1 MIQFLKIINELP
13 MDILDHLG
21 TDGLITVLE
30 WAVCN
35 NLEITTEY
43 ICSWRRFKFCEDA
56 CRCLNIQ
63 GETWADV
70 LERFPAIT
78 VVGESYDTLVCT
90 DRTDYPVMTR
100 SND

>member
-1 MIQFLKIINELP
+1 MIHSLKIINELP
-13 MDILDHLG
+13 RGFTDHLG
-21 TDGLITVLE
+21 IDGLITVLD

-43 ICSWRRFKFCEDA
+43 ICSWRRFKSCEDA
-56 CRCLNIQ
+56 CKCLNIQ

-70 LERFPAIT
+70 LERFPALN
-78 VVGESYDTLVCT
+78 VHGESYDTLVCT
-90 DRTDYPVMTR
+90 DRTDYPVMAR